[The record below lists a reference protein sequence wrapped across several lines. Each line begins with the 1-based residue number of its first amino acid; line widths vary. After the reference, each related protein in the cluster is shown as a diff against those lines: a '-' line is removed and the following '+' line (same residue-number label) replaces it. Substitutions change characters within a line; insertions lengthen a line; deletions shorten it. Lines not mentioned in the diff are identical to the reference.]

1 MKQPD
6 HQNYRIVAL
15 FLLSLIPLSAVSAFA
30 QSETTR
36 AAAAVTEKDPV
47 LTQSKDAQSADSSAV
62 PRLAK
67 DAEESQTSAAN
78 LVAKPQIAGEKV
90 SFIKDLF
97 RDQKSFWTSP
107 FHIKKSD
114 AKWVGA
120 LAATTTILLLTDK
133 PLPLHHRHAEDI
145 LETSD
150 RVSKL
155 GEGYSTFGFAGGMY
169 LLGKITNNERAKET
183 GLLATEALINTA
195 VVTSTL
201 KVAFRRQRPSSNS
214 GKGKFFAGGSS
225 FPSGHAGTVWALATV
240 VGEEYRDKP
249 WVRIGAYGYATA
261 VSLSRFTGRNHFAS
275 DVLVGSAIGYLTG
288 RFVVRKHTK
297 LESNKKVTAI
307 SPYFNHTTRAYG
319 IQGSLTF

>member
-1 MKQPD
+1 MKLPD
-6 HQNYRIVAL
+6 HQPPRIVACLFLSL
-15 FLLSLIPLSAVSAFA
+15 FLLSSVSALA
-30 QSETTR
+30 QSKPQS
-36 AAAAVTEKDPV
+36 AAQTDSEKES
-47 LTQSKDAQSADSSAV
+47 LLKQEKDAQPADSSTVVHPATEAEANQT
-62 PRLAK
+62 RATHLA
-67 DAEESQTSAAN
+67 
-78 LVAKPQIAGEKV
+78 AKPQIAVEKV
-90 SFIKDLF
+90 SFFKDLI
-97 RDQKSFWTSP
+97 RDQKRIWTGP
-107 FHIKKSD
+107 FQIKKSD

-133 PLPLHHRHAEDI
+133 PLPLHHNHAEEI
-145 LETSD
+145 LKTSD
-150 RVSKL
+150 QVSKL
-155 GEGYSTFGFAGGMY
+155 GEGYSTFGFAGGIY

-201 KVAFRRQRPSSNS
+201 KMAFRRQRPSSNA
-214 GKGKFFAGGSS
+214 GKGEFWSGGSS
-225 FPSGHAGTVWALATV
+225 FPSGHAGSVWALATV
-240 VGEEYRDKP
+240 VAEEYRDKP

-297 LESNKKVTAI
+297 LENNKKVTAI

-319 IQGSLTF
+319 IQGTINF